1 MTMWVPPSQ
10 CRRLYNFD
18 PNLRFGVAHLT
29 NRGPTVFLVRLMD
42 ESESGNA
49 FDMAR
54 RNKLY
59 YTPYDCAG
67 LMHIQ
72 DRRGNRASRN
82 DFEGKVPCLFSWP
95 GQTVGNQACC
105 NGDYVSMLIY
115 HGKPKYV
122 IEDEH
127 REAVAAS
134 GREKDNLCKE
144 HAREA
149 VSYHKHLQKNHAES
163 DPLVLKEDILKNL
176 KSDKRNE
183 NFLKTLD
190 NDKADSFEAESLRD
204 AGFL

>member
-1 MTMWVPPSQ
+1 MVPASQ
-10 CRRLYNFD
+10 CKRLYEFD
-18 PNLRFGVAHLT
+18 KTLRFGVAWLP
-29 NRGPTVFLVRLMD
+29 NRGRTVFIAKLMPRHEVGGDGMGERRLMYFMPHD
-42 ESESGNA
+42 SPG
-49 FDMAR
+49 FD
-54 RNKLY
+54 Y
-59 YTPYDCAG
+59 
-67 LMHIQ
+67 IQ
-72 DRRGNRASRN
+72 DRKGNRSSSS
-82 DFEGKVPCLFSWP
+82 DWGGMVPTIFGWP
-95 GQTVGNQACC
+95 GQTLGNQACC